1 MKQSI
6 GSIICESRQN
16 RKMTQREFASRLGVT
31 EQAVSKWERGS
42 GLPDISLVEG
52 ICDILGIS
60 PNILFGVAQNKL
72 AEGNNPMGEQALKG
86 NMFAEPLVLEF
97 GKCMISCM
105 AAGLQTDL
113 INRKRIE
120 LLKRTGILMP
130 ILRVRDNLE
139 LAEKEVRILSYDKVL
154 WSRILEETDEITYE
168 NTYSQVIEQVAL
180 QCQQHYAS
188 ILNKHLVKIMMD
200 NVKETYPGM
209 IDGLIPERISYLQIL
224 RKLQEILHEK
234 GEIRD
239 MVHILEELESELMW
253 HG

>member
-60 PNILFGVAQNKL
+60 PNILFGVARNKL
-72 AEGNNPMGEQALKG
+72 AEGNNPIGEQAIKG

-105 AAGLQTDL
+105 EAGLQTDL

-154 WSRILEETDEITYE
+154 WSRNWEETDE

-180 QCQQHYAS
+180 QCQQHYAF

-200 NVKETYPGM
+200 NVKEIYPGM
-209 IDGLIPERISYLQIL
+209 IDGLIPERISYLQVL
-224 RKLQEILHEK
+224 RKLQEILQNK

-239 MVHILEELESELMW
+239 MVHILEELESELM
-253 HG
+253 